1 MTLTE
6 VFDQA
11 SLDYATKKLVGKG
24 HISYIYKG
32 IKISKD
38 LKSEVI
44 QIFDPVKGGDYNVE
58 MSKNHYDLFLKE
70 GWRNSVHK
78 ITSLKYQRS
87 LERLNKK
94 IIQERNENKSQKA
107 INSYKESKTSIL
119 KKYYKLNSN
128 SNKL

>member
-32 IKISKD
+32 IKISQD
-38 LKSEVI
+38 LKSGVI

-58 MSKNHYDLFLKE
+58 MSKNHYDLFLK
-70 GWRNSVHK
+70 
-78 ITSLKYQRS
+78 
-87 LERLNKK
+87 
-94 IIQERNENKSQKA
+94 
-107 INSYKESKTSIL
+107 
-119 KKYYKLNSN
+119 
-128 SNKL
+128 